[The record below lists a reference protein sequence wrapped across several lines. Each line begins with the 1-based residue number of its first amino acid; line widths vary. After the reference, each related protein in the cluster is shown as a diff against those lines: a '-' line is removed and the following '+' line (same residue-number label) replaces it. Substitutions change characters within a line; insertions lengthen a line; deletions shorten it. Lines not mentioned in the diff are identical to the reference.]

1 MTYILVREPI
11 TLVGFTSKMLPVRM
25 MLHWPTDGVSIP
37 KLVDKLEKNQ
47 LFLAHSLNLVDFP
60 LVTGRL

>member
-1 MTYILVREPI
+1 
-11 TLVGFTSKMLPVRM
+11 M

-37 KLVDKLEKNQ
+37 ELVDKLEKNQ